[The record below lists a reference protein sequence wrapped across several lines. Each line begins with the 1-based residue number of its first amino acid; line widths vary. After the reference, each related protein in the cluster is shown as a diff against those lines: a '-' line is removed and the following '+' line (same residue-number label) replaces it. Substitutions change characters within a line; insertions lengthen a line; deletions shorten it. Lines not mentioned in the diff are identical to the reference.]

1 MSAVAQDAEKVAVDE
16 GYLEHFARQALR
28 APKGEQED
36 AVRKLVESLIAK
48 CQENAVFF
56 EDQLKGL
63 ALLGQLN
70 DVLGCIVIANL
81 ITHGS
86 RYQVGYR

>member
-48 CQENAVFF
+48 CQENVVF
-56 EDQLKGL
+56 
-63 ALLGQLN
+63 
-70 DVLGCIVIANL
+70 
-81 ITHGS
+81 T
-86 RYQVGYR
+86 R